1 MWERTDKNELV
12 NLNNMILIYVEQRGT
27 INDPTYRIVG
37 KTIANNIIILR
48 ESKDK
53 KRIDKM
59 FVGLKNN
66 LLPNQKEKAN

>member
-27 INDPTYRIVG
+27 IDDPVYRIVG

-53 KRIDKM
+53 KKIDKW
-59 FVGLKNN
+59 FANIKGN
-66 LLPNQKEKAN
+66 LLPNQKEKVN

>member
-27 INDPTYRIVG
+27 INDPVYRIVG

-53 KRIDKM
+53 KKIDKW
-59 FVGLKNN
+59 FANIKGN
-66 LLPNQKEKAN
+66 LLPNQKEKVN